1 VTVYQNVRH
10 RIITY
15 ASSFRFDTLNSQVF
29 PFSQLHA
36 GSHVTKGNRM
46 NKKVIAGL
54 VSLAF
59 YHTSPSATESIN
71 LDEVVVTASRT
82 SQARENVIGDVTV
95 IERQEIERMGAG
107 SVTDLLRM
115 QPGVQISTN
124 GGAGTASNIYLRG
137 TNDQHVV
144 VLVDGLRINSA
155 TLGTT
160 SFENIP
166 LGQIE
171 SIEILRGP
179 ASSLYGADAIGGV
192 IQIFTRKNISTK
204 PVVNAAVGLGSFNTK
219 TAEFGISGAVSAL
232 KYGVNVSS
240 MDTESFSAKRIR
252 IGKDADDD
260 SYRNLSTS
268 AFLELALAQGHT
280 WGLQFFESKGHAE
293 FDNRFEN
300 FGEQTL
306 QSYAFTSKN
315 QFNDI
320 WHSTFKLGMGVD
332 DSDST
337 SSPTSYS
344 EFRTE
349 QQQLTWQNDLTF
361 SFGTV
366 TLAYDRLEQD
376 AKSES
381 NHKTSLK
388 KERNND
394 GLLIG
399 YLGKLGNHHLQASL
413 REDHNT
419 QFGNYT
425 TGGAGYAYR
434 ISPEW
439 RITASYGKA
448 FKAPT
453 FNQLYFPNFGDP
465 SLAPE
470 KSDNVEAG
478 VKYTGQHLNAGI
490 TIFENKIRNLIANAG
505 PATSGCTLAGR
516 CPVNIGQANIQG
528 ATIDASWNITD
539 TLQLNGN
546 LTTQSPR
553 DENTDKLLAR
563 RGNRYGTLSL
573 LHRIADF
580 QWGAELTGASTR
592 YNDLANDFKM
602 SGYTLVNLTAN
613 YLINPEWKLEMRAN
627 NILDKNYVL
636 STTKSAPTLTS
647 PNNPNN
653 PDYNTAGSN
662 LFVGLRY
669 NMKH

>member
-1 VTVYQNVRH
+1 MAYA
-10 RIITY
+10 Y
-15 ASSFRFDTLNSQVF
+15 ASSFRFDTLNSPVF

-46 NKKVIAGL
+46 NKKIIAGL
-54 VSLAF
+54 ISLTF
-59 YHTSPSATESIN
+59 HHNISATESIN
-71 LDEVVVTASRT
+71 LNEVVVTATRT
-82 SQARENVIGDVTV
+82 SQARENVIGDVT
-95 IERQEIERMGAG
+95 IIDRQEIERMGAG
-107 SVTDLLRM
+107 SITDILRM
-115 QPGVQISTN
+115 QPGVQVSAN
-124 GGAGTASNIYLRG
+124 GGAGTGSNVYLRG

-144 VLVDGLRINSA
+144 VLVDGLRVNSA
-155 TLGTT
+155 TSGTT

-192 IQIFTRKNISTK
+192 IQIFTRKNISDA
-204 PVVNAAVGLGSFNTK
+204 PVVSAAAGLGSFNTK

-252 IGKDADDD
+252 VGKDADDD

-293 FDNRFEN
+293 FDNNYEN

-315 QFNDI
+315 QLTDI

-332 DSDST
+332 DSDSHARPNT
-337 SSPTSYS
+337 NPASSSYNPS
-344 EFRTE
+344 GISKFLTE
-349 QQQLTWQNDLTF
+349 QQQLTWQHDIQLPI
-361 SFGTV
+361 GAL

-376 AKSES
+376 VKSQS
-381 NHKTSLK
+381 NVKTGFK

-394 GLLIG
+394 SFLAS
-399 YLGKLGNHHLQASL
+399 YVAELGKHALQLSL

-425 TGGAGYAYR
+425 TGGAGYGYR
-434 ISPEW
+434 VTPEW
-439 RITASYGKA
+439 RITTSYGKA

-465 SLAPE
+465 TLAPE
-470 KSDNVEAG
+470 KSDNVEAS
-478 VKYTGQHLNAGI
+478 VKYTGQHFNAGI

-505 PATSGCTLAGR
+505 PATAGCTFGGF
-516 CPVNIGQANIQG
+516 CPINVGKVEILGT
-528 ATIDASWNITD
+528 TIDGNWNITD
-539 TLQLNGN
+539 NLLLSGN
-546 LTTQSPR
+546 MTVQSPR
-553 DENTDKLLAR
+553 DEESDQLLVR
-563 RGNRYGTLSL
+563 RGNRYGTINL
-573 LHRIADF
+573 LHTVGNL
-580 QWGAELTGASTR
+580 QWGGEVTGSSTR
-592 YNDLANDFKM
+592 YNNTANTKVM
-602 SGYTLVNLTAN
+602 QGYALLNFTAN
-613 YLINPEWKLEMRAN
+613 YRINPEWKLEARAN
-627 NILDKNYVL
+627 NVLDKNYVL
-636 STTKSAPTLTS
+636 AYTGNTASS
-647 PNNPNN
+647 PA
-653 PDYNTAGSN
+653 YNTAGSN

-669 NMKH
+669 NMKP